1 MCLQFQKVAYGQYQF
16 DGALV
21 EAVKKLSDVG

>member
-1 MCLQFQKVAYGQYQF
+1 MRIGYSLKPV

-21 EAVKKLSDVG
+21 EAVKKTVVSGD